1 MRRGTFLKSSVKHR
15 KMADLLGRFDRN
27 EQQMQNLAKP
37 DVRRKT
43 AALIDECKAAD
54 SKALDALK
62 QLAESM

>member
-1 MRRGTFLKSSVKHR
+1 
-15 KMADLLGRFDRN
+15 MADLLGRFDRN